1 MRLEEFSQDII
12 TEARMVW
19 RKVGNKIKRA
29 VRCTSGPRAGRVVA
43 TSAQCSK
50 PINIKKRINLKRT
63 RARVGGRMRFRA
75 KRTKRM
81 NPLSKRLRMLNRP
94 VRRR

>member
-1 MRLEEFSQDII
+1 MRLEQFTEDTI

-19 RKVGNKIKRA
+19 RKMGNKIKRA

-50 PINIKKRINLKRT
+50 PINIAKRINFKRT
-63 RARVGGRMRFRA
+63 RAKLGGRMRFKA

-94 VRRR
+94 VRKR

>member
-1 MRLEEFSQDII
+1 MRLEEFTKEII

-19 RKVGNKIKRA
+19 RKMGNKIKRA

-50 PINIKKRINLKRT
+50 PINIAKRINLKRT
-63 RARVGGRMRFRA
+63 KARVGGRMRFRA

-81 NPLSKRLRMLNRP
+81 NPLSKRLRMLNKPAKR
-94 VRRR
+94 